1 MKKYIILILITI
13 IIVAFG
19 ISFIEYDDSSAA
31 NVGLQEG
38 ITYGVESIPND
49 LKNISE
55 LSSSDKNILCA
66 LTKGL
71 VEKNKEGEIV
81 PSLASEVNKSED
93 GIQYEFKIRDDVYWS
108 DGSKVTGKDVVTFF
122 KELLKECND
131 DEITCLLQVYG
142 AKDFRDGKVSFDKG
156 VAINCSDDSVT
167 IRLNNKY
174 DRF

>member
-93 GIQYEFKIRDDVYWS
+93 GIQYEFKIEMMFIGVMDQ
-108 DGSKVTGKDVVTFF
+108 KLLGKM
-122 KELLKECND
+122 L
-131 DEITCLLQVYG
+131 
-142 AKDFRDGKVSFDKG
+142 
-156 VAINCSDDSVT
+156 
-167 IRLNNKY
+167 
-174 DRF
+174 